1 MGTNSLKSKD
11 LLQGGKPSSYGR
23 KARRVMRRELMKV
36 ADKGEVVT
44 DKMVDTALR
53 LYGEHQYGDYGRF
66 CTW

>member
-36 ADKGEVVT
+36 ADRGEVIT

-53 LYGEHQYGDYGRF
+53 LYHDKEDVHGN
-66 CTW
+66 